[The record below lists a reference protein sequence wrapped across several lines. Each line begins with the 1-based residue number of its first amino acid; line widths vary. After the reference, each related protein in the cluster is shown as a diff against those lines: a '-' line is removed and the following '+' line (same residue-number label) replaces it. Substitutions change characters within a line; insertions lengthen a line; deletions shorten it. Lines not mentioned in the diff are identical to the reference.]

1 MFEIKIQ
8 HSFPAG
14 HHLRDYV
21 GKCANPHGHNYRVVA
36 VVQGEQLNTAGLLI
50 DFADLKKAVRSICE
64 RLDHQYLNDI
74 PPFDTRNPTAENIA
88 AYLYDELGA
97 AIGAHGVR
105 VKEIELWE
113 TDTAAVVYRP

>member
-1 MFEIKIQ
+1 MFAIKIE

-21 GKCANPHGHNYRVVA
+21 GKCANPHGHNYRVIATVE
-36 VVQGEQLNTAGLLI
+36 GGRLNQSGLLI
-50 DFADLKKAVRSICE
+50 DFADLKKALRAICG

-74 PPFDTRNPTAENIA
+74 PPFDVRNPSAENIA
-88 AYLYDELGA
+88 VYLYEELSA
-97 AIGAHGVR
+97 EIASDAVQ

>member
-21 GKCANPHGHNYRVVA
+21 GKCANPHGHNYRVMAIVE
-36 VVQGEQLNTAGLLI
+36 GTQLNHSGLLI
-50 DFADLKKAVRSICE
+50 DFSDLKKLLRTICD

-74 PPFDTRNPTAENIA
+74 PPFDIRNPSAENIA
-88 AYLYDELGA
+88 VYICDELTAGLPVE
-97 AIGAHGVR
+97 GLR
-105 VKEIELWE
+105 VKEVELWE

>member
-1 MFEIKIQ
+1 MFELKIQ

-14 HHLRDYV
+14 HHLRNYT
-21 GKCANPHGHNYRVVA
+21 GKCANPHGHNYRVAA
-36 VVQGEQLNTAGLLI
+36 VVEGATLNAAGLLV
-50 DFADLKKAVRSICE
+50 DFADLKKALRAICD

-74 PPFDTRNPTAENIA
+74 PPFDTKNPSAENIA
-88 AYLYDELGA
+88 VYIHGELA
-97 AIGAHGVR
+97 AVLEPEGVR

>member
-1 MFEIKIQ
+1 VFEIKIQ

-36 VVQGEQLNTAGLLI
+36 VVHGEQLNPAGLLI
-50 DFADLKKAVRSICE
+50 DFADLKKSLRSICE

-97 AIGAHGVR
+97 AIGAQGVK

>member
-36 VVQGEQLNTAGLLI
+36 TVEGSRLNESGLLI
-50 DFADLKKAVRSICE
+50 DFADMKQSLRGICE

-74 PPFDTRNPTAENIA
+74 PPFDTRNPSAENIA
-88 AYLYDELGA
+88 VYVYEELSA
-97 AIGAHGVR
+97 AIASNAIR